1 MRRHILGFVSAIA
14 LLGCTSAASAGVLGP
29 FAVEGAGITV
39 IDGEHVEFEGIVL
52 FPDFDLG
59 WTEMASSFDINFG
72 DAPFTIDG
80 TLTLSGSNGN
90 LNADLEGVL
99 FTSGD
104 FAVTSGE
111 WVMTGGTG
119 IFNGLAA
126 SGVFASFTHLASGN
140 TRFFIGGNLV
150 PAPGALALLGCGL
163 LVVRRRRR
171 A

>member
-14 LLGCTSAASAGVLGP
+14 LLGCTSAATAGVLGP
-29 FAVEGAGITV
+29 FSLEAAGISTAE
-39 IDGEHVEFEGIVL
+39 DNHVDFEGIVL

-59 WTEMASSFDINFG
+59 WTELVASFDIDFG

-80 TLTLSGSNGN
+80 TFTLSGANGN
-90 LNADLEGVL
+90 LNADAEGVL
-99 FTSGD
+99 FDSGD
-104 FAVTSGE
+104 FSVTAGE

-119 IFNGLAA
+119 IFDGLAG
-126 SGVFASFTHLASGN
+126 SGVFASFTHVASGN
-140 TRFFIGGNLV
+140 TRVFIGGNLV

-163 LVVRRRRR
+163 LGVRRRRR